1 MNNTLK
7 VLKNSKTKYNSTFLR
22 AQQYKM
28 LYETEVVEG

>member
-7 VLKNSKTKYNSTFLR
+7 VLKKSKTKYDSTFLR
-22 AQQYKM
+22 ERQHKM